1 MRIDSAVTS
10 ISWIPSEAVAGL
22 TKMPFAGGVAH
33 YDDPPPDHVAGDREL
48 ASLRDADRFRFA
60 NRLLAWIDVDEGGRI
75 TGHGQRG
82 GGLIGSTTLH
92 VGRKVTFE
100 AVALPD
106 LTPEPELGDGWVRFR
121 QTAGARAGV
130 PMPRKVSHPPFV
142 QLRPPV
148 AYTTVTLTLH
158 ADGRTEHAL
167 VGASAF
173 PRHWVYGGDGRI
185 TQKSG
190 LIDFAD
196 WANHSF
202 GAHTPWGDE
211 ESPALV
217 AEVETA
223 LERQLS
229 LQIMRGGHKPKIRR
243 ISAGD
248 LLAEQGTSGAELLLL
263 LDGILTVEVDGQPLV
278 ECGPGALLG
287 ERALLEGGAR
297 TATLRAR
304 TACKVAVAPADAVDR
319 DKLVELREGHRREHE
334 RPA

>member
-10 ISWIPSEAVAGL
+10 ISWIPSEAVAGM

-33 YDDPPPDHVAGDREL
+33 YDDPPPDVVDGERDL
-48 ASLRDADRFRFA
+48 TSLRDADRFRFA
-60 NRLLAWIDVDEGGRI
+60 NRLQGWIEVDDQARI
-75 TGHGQRG
+75 TGYGQG
-82 GGLIGSTTLH
+82 GRGLIGSTTMNL
-92 VGRKVTFE
+92 GRKVTFG
-100 AVALPD
+100 AIALPD

-121 QTAGARAGV
+121 QTAGGRTGV

-142 QLRPPV
+142 QFRAPV

-158 ADGRTEHAL
+158 ADGRAEHAL

-173 PRHWVYGGDGRI
+173 PRHWLYDANGRI
-185 TQKSG
+185 TRKSG
-190 LIDFAD
+190 IIDFAD
-196 WANHSF
+196 WANHCF
-202 GAHTPWGDE
+202 GRHTPWGDE

-243 ISAGD
+243 VKAGD
-248 LLAEQGTSGAELLLL
+248 LLAEQGRSGAELLLL

-287 ERALLEGGAR
+287 ERAVLEGGAR

-319 DKLVELREGHRREHE
+319 DKLVELREGHRREQQH
-334 RPA
+334 PA